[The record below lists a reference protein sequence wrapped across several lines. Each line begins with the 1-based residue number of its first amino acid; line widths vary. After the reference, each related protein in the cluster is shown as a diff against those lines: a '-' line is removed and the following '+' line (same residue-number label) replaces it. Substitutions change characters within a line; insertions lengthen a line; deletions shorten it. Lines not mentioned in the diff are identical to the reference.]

1 MLLVSLQD
9 ASELVLHMPDGGSNA
24 DAWDR
29 SREISSKISFPIP
42 SYLWDSGK
50 RSKFNSFAEQ
60 KYEKQVRMIND
71 INKSLR

>member
-9 ASELVLHMPDGGSNA
+9 ASELVLDMPDGGPDA

-29 SREISSKISFPIP
+29 SREISPKISFPIP
-42 SYLWDSGK
+42 SHLRDSGK

-60 KYEKQVRMIND
+60 KYEKQVGMISD